1 MAKSAPAAVM
11 TAADKRTAK
20 QIDEIA
26 TQIVKAAQK
35 QADPKL
41 SIPVRS
47 LSNVK
52 FSEKKKIIEM
62 MGEKQDRLLF
72 NLSTAK
78 KFMQTVLVADKVKN
92 HLLSSG
98 KTTSIRDM
106 FYMIKHTMGHTKENT
121 VDDQVESDA
130 VIEDLEV
137 TLEALR
143 EELHLHASN
152 KGAMVGPL
160 TLTDSGDTI
169 DLRRMGSGGWSV
181 PSIVEPG
188 TIKFGKC
195 EAKYILLIE
204 KDAMWRRFNE
214 DKYWKE
220 HNCII
225 IHGGG
230 QPPRGVRRLL
240 YRMHNELKLPVYVFA
255 DNDPWGYYIYSVVK
269 QGSINLAYE
278 SQRMAIPDARFLGLS
293 SFDFERF
300 DLGRSACIKLNDED
314 RKRAKEIAGYPWFSE
329 KKPWQKEIA
338 KMLSNQFKMELE
350 ALSGKSLSFVT
361 EEYLPKKIKDK
372 AWLD

>member
-1 MAKSAPAAVM
+1 MAKSSAAVITASDKKTAKLIDEVAQSIV
-11 TAADKRTAK
+11 TAAK
-20 QIDEIA
+20 
-26 TQIVKAAQK
+26 K

-52 FSEKKKIIEM
+52 FSEKKRIIEM

-78 KFMQTVLVADKVKN
+78 KFMQTILVADKVKN

-106 FYMIKHTMGHTKENT
+106 YYMIKHTMGKTSENT
-121 VDDQVESDA
+121 VDEQEESDA

-137 TLEALR
+137 TLETLR

-152 KGAMVGPL
+152 RGAIVGPL
-160 TLTDSGDTI
+160 TVTDSGDTI

-181 PSIVEPG
+181 PSIVEPNVLR
-188 TIKFGKC
+188 FGKC

-214 DKYWKE
+214 DKYWKKHE
-220 HNCII
+220 CII
-225 IHGGG
+225 VTGNG
-230 QPPRGVRRLL
+230 QPARGVRRLL
-240 YRMHNELKLPVYVFA
+240 YRMNHELKLPVYVFV

-278 SQRMAIPDARFLGLS
+278 SQRMAIPDARFLGMS
-293 SFDFERF
+293 SFDFDEF
-300 DLGRSACIKLNDED
+300 KLSKSAILKLNDED
-314 RKRAKEIAGYPWFSE
+314 RKRAKEIMAYPWFVH
-329 KKPWQKEIA
+329 KKPWQREIQ

-350 ALSGKSLSFVT
+350 GLSSRSLSFVT